1 MNKYNQPMNYSE
13 DRLIQVSEILDSFI
27 VLMTSFENSNLTNFD
42 KFNEE
47 DIAIINIIKETR
59 IDVDNFL
66 KNDFNTPDAV
76 NKLYNLVKVINI
88 YVKNE
93 YKITI
98 VRNAIN
104 LIKDYFNVFGIT
116 INNNSSNKESD
127 ILDSLCKFRD
137 NVRKYAFN
145 NKQYEILKI
154 TDEVRDVDMPK
165 INITLEDKS
174 KTESIWRYSNI

>member
-1 MNKYNQPMNYSE
+1 MISYHDIMSWYHITINRFFPIIY
-13 DRLIQVSEILDSFI
+13 ILHFSSY
-27 VLMTSFENSNLTNFD
+27 T
-42 KFNEE
+42 
-47 DIAIINIIKETR
+47 
-59 IDVDNFL
+59 L